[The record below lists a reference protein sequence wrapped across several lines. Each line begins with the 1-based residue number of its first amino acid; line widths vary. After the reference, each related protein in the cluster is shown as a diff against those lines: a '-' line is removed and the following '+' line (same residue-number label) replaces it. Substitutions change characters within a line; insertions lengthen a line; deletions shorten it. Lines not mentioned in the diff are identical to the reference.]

1 MVPHGAGEQDS
12 VHATPLLVA
21 SLATVAV
28 IGRVPPASTL
38 FVSAVTETVTPGTV
52 IVPELEIVGLATEV
66 AVNVTVRPAGG
77 VLGGAV

>member
-12 VHATPLLVA
+12 VHATPLLVT

-28 IGRVPPASTL
+28 IGSVPPACTVPVGAL
-38 FVSAVTETVTPGTV
+38 TVTVTPRTV
-52 IVPELEIVGLATEV
+52 IVPELEIAGLATDV
-66 AVNVTVRPAGG
+66 AVYVTVRPAGG